1 MPKSTISSATNK
13 SNTKLAV
20 LKLAMSSKY
29 QCYIQY
35 TFTRASVVYY
45 RNCLLKAEVLRTT
58 VLRTAVLRTECLRT
72 AGLRTAVL
80 KAEVL
85 RTTLLR
91 TAVLRTAGLKR
102 SFNFS
107 RIEFKKIIGG
117 ESVKSKKVVGTSLET
132 LDRKLLLRFKRDF

>member
-58 VLRTAVLRTECLRT
+58 
-72 AGLRTAVL
+72 
-80 KAEVL
+80 
-85 RTTLLR
+85 LLR
-91 TAVLRTAGLKR
+91 TAVLRTVVLRTEGLRTAWLKR

-107 RIEFKKIIGG
+107 RIELKKFIGG
-117 ESVKSKKVVGTSLET
+117 ESVMSKKVVGTSLET

>member
-45 RNCLLKAEVLRTT
+45 QNCLLKAEVLQTT
-58 VLRTAVLRTECLRT
+58 L
-72 AGLRTAVL
+72 LRTAVL

-85 RTTLLR
+85 QTTLLR
-91 TAVLRTAGLKR
+91 TAVLRTVVLRTEGLRTAWLKR

-107 RIEFKKIIGG
+107 RIEFKKFLGG
-117 ESVKSKKVVGTSLET
+117 ESVMSKKVVGTSLET

>member
-45 RNCLLKAEVLRTT
+45 QNCLLKAEVLQTT
-58 VLRTAVLRTECLRT
+58 L
-72 AGLRTAVL
+72 LRTAVL

-132 LDRKLLLRFKRDF
+132 FDRKLLLRFKRDF